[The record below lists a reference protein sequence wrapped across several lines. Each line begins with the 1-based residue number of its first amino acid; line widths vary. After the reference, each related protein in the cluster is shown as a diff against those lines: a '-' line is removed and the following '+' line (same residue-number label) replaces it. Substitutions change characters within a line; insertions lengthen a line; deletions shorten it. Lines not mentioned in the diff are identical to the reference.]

1 MFSNISIGYEKIPCI
16 VDVKRMGAES
26 ANFKII
32 IQFAWQV
39 CDGQNASLG
48 KKEKK
53 DENYSDR

>member
-1 MFSNISIGYEKIPCI
+1 VFSKISVGYEKIPCI
-16 VDVKRMGAES
+16 VNFKEMGAES

-32 IQFAWQV
+32 IQFARQV

>member
-1 MFSNISIGYEKIPCI
+1 
-16 VDVKRMGAES
+16 MGAES

-32 IQFAWQV
+32 IQFARQV

-53 DENYSDR
+53 DENIATGSRMGLFYCRESV

>member
-1 MFSNISIGYEKIPCI
+1 
-16 VDVKRMGAES
+16 MGAES
-26 ANFKII
+26 ANFKFI
-32 IQFAWQV
+32 IQFARQV

>member
-16 VDVKRMGAES
+16 VDVEMMGAES

-39 CDGQNASLG
+39 CDGQNAGLG